1 MMDSTVL
8 FGTKDDGARSTIAT
22 LESGDMSE
30 KISATLPAFVDFPPA
45 RYLRSPKKS
54 VSIFLLLRANI
65 LVSRRRGE
73 LTEQSVVDETNS

>member
-30 KISATLPAFVDFPPA
+30 KVSAT
-45 RYLRSPKKS
+45 
-54 VSIFLLLRANI
+54 
-65 LVSRRRGE
+65 
-73 LTEQSVVDETNS
+73 